1 MFWAIIKEVYE
12 ELINKNFSEKESLEK
27 ACYNSVEMLRNW
39 SQEQIRE
46 FTYYDCSGIQT
57 LLTDKLNVSY
67 IEEHQRQLNNS
78 YYFVRPHF
86 RLSKENK
93 LSYTKSDD
101 KHITAQH
108 ILAALILQ
116 EEPIKINYRDIPFNL
131 NDINLKLKNKTS
143 EHVLEQTHNNKGT
156 YIENGIGINRR
167 ADLLFELETPNLTFG
182 KGFVFEIYNT
192 ESLDSIK
199 EKSKDWASAGYTL
212 IGISIKDFDFEEFG
226 LRKEP
231 KFILHR
237 LFDDLNLYLELLK
250 KIKYNE
256 PLIDNFNKNVKEM
269 EFKMFLWKSG
279 RHNYNLEKGEKI
291 DSMLL
296 YSLSKEIKNFKGKK
310 LLILTCY
317 DYRNQ
322 LFDLK
327 IWDTNPLFNK
337 IDNLLIINKLL
348 KLEYAFFDS
357 YENEISIKLNS
368 YSKLKI
374 LDFEEIKNAN

>member
-1 MFWAIIKEVYE
+1 MFWTIIKEVYE
-12 ELINKNFSEKESLEK
+12 ELIKKGFSEKEALEK
-27 ACYNSVEMLRNW
+27 GCYNSVEMLRNW
-39 SQEQIRE
+39 SREQIKKYN
-46 FTYYDCSGIQT
+46 YYDCSGIQT

-67 IEEHQRQLNNS
+67 IEGHERKLNNN
-78 YYFVRPHF
+78 YYRVRAHF
-86 RLSKENK
+86 RLNKEIK

-116 EEPIKINYRDIPFNL
+116 GEKIKINYRDIPFNL
-131 NDINLKLKNKTS
+131 NDIDLKLKNKTS
-143 EHVLEQTHNNKGT
+143 EHVLEQT
-156 YIENGIGINRR
+156 YIDNEIGINRR

-199 EKSKDWASAGYTL
+199 EKSKDWANVGYTL

-226 LRKEP
+226 LNKKP

-256 PLIDNFNKNVKEM
+256 PLIDNFNKNIREM

-279 RHNYNLEKGEKI
+279 RHNYNLEKDEKI
-291 DSMLL
+291 NSMLL
-296 YSLSKEIKNFKGKK
+296 YSLSKEIKNFKGKR

-317 DYRNQ
+317 DYKNQ